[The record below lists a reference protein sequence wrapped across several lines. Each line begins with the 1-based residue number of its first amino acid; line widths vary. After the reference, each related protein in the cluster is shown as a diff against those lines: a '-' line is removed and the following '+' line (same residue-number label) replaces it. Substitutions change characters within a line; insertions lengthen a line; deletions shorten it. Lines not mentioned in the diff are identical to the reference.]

1 MTKEQEVSRGARA
14 KQLTDDP
21 LFKEAITTIRENLTR
36 KWTESDPKD
45 KDGREEV
52 YRYLKVLSE
61 VERFFLTVIQS
72 GQIAQEELSRVQK
85 LKARF
90 GRK

>member
-1 MTKEQEVSRGARA
+1 MTKEEEVIKAQEAERFVN
-14 KQLTDDP
+14 DP
-21 LFKEAITTIRENLTR
+21 IFKETIATIREHYMR
-36 KWTESDPKD
+36 KWTESDQSD
-45 KDGREEV
+45 KEGREEC
-52 YRYLKVLSE
+52 YRYLKVLSMI
-61 VERFFLTVIQS
+61 ERNFLTVIQI